1 MAINVPDDDS
11 RASASA
17 VDADSTSASVD
28 AADAESKRIQSWT
41 QSKFAGGGRQQ
52 SQLDPS
58 FGRKEK

>member
-1 MAINVPDDDS
+1 MAINIPDENS

-28 AADAESKRIQSWT
+28 AAQSELDRIEQWT
-41 QSKFAGGGRQQ
+41 KPTFAQGGRQQ